1 MATRDYDDIVAVT
14 VFCDECGDTR
24 TGDYKVPAGADSLMV
39 ARRWLEEHAGW
50 VINDS
55 GDYCNECAPHLGKP
69 VHVYPTGDHIEHV
82 ISETEDCPCGPRT
95 EAIKRN
101 DGSVGWLHVHHSLDG
116 RELKEQADERERIHW
131 ENFATV
137 RNAKWCRCQE
147 DSMPHIWLPS
157 TAWGASDHDR
167 VPPSLRWELD
177 QFQDDAR
184 FAGIIPRAGKP
195 NHDGMWTPDVKAPNW
210 LV

>member
-1 MATRDYDDIVAVT
+1 MTGATYLKGHPMATRDYDDLVAVT

-69 VHVYPTGDHIEHV
+69 MHVYPTGDHIEHV

-95 EAIKRN
+95 EAVKRN

-116 RELKEQADERERIHW
+116 RELKEQ
-131 ENFATV
+131 
-137 RNAKWCRCQE
+137 E
-147 DSMPHIWLPS
+147 D
-157 TAWGASDHDR
+157 AA
-167 VPPSLRWELD
+167 WEL
-177 QFQDDAR
+177 FAR
-184 FAGIIPRAGKP
+184 FRAQSWCMCETYSGVPHFWDSFDCGQRVEPPLAWRLDKFKRDAVESGIPLPMVRPIYGQLAAR
-195 NHDGMWTPDVKAPNW
+195 W
-210 LV
+210 